1 MANRYVY
8 RKKASDPVFIEAL
21 SDKDSIGND
30 LIRLSIK
37 DINEVPLPGEFAIS
51 LLSDTLFSPDQLMP
65 SQFNYSSFDFSNQF
79 RDFSSIPETEING
92 QMMRNAS
99 AIDNLLISLQD
110 YKFSI
115 GRDSVAN
122 NYEIKDGSSLH
133 LTGMLFDDEKPCD
146 GCLIQAFPL
155 NSIEQAQSAY
165 SDNTGS
171 FDISGFHFYDST
183 DIVFSILDRKGKPVK
198 AEIDLIRPE
207 LMSPPMEHFRCFQP
221 GTTTLEKYESFLD
234 SLKALEKDGKFILL
248 EEVTVEDKS
257 FPDEVDDGIYRAYGI
272 PDAIIE
278 VDDNDRNAINVLQ
291 YIQGK
296 VPGVFVNQ
304 YTDPAT
310 GIAKYNVQIRGKRS
324 VNLERPPLILID
336 GVPFEGDVSLI
347 NPRDVKSIEI
357 LKNPANLGMFG
368 IRGANGILAINTDKN
383 SGNALQER
391 DKNLIVM
398 KVPGYLKESSI
409 FGYAPDPLEGK
420 GLIYWNANIQTSD
433 EGTVELFLPGVELPE
448 AYYIYI
454 EGITFSGIPFNHK
467 IKVGN

>member
-1 MANRYVY
+1 
-8 RKKASDPVFIEAL
+8 
-21 SDKDSIGND
+21 
-30 LIRLSIK
+30 
-37 DINEVPLPGEFAIS
+37 
-51 LLSDTLFSPDQLMP
+51 
-65 SQFNYSSFDFSNQF
+65 
-79 RDFSSIPETEING
+79 
-92 QMMRNAS
+92 
-99 AIDNLLISLQD
+99 
-110 YKFSI
+110 
-115 GRDSVAN
+115 
-122 NYEIKDGSSLH
+122 
-133 LTGMLFDDEKPCD
+133 
-146 GCLIQAFPL
+146 
-155 NSIEQAQSAY
+155 
-165 SDNTGS
+165 
-171 FDISGFHFYDST
+171 
-183 DIVFSILDRKGKPVK
+183 
-198 AEIDLIRPE
+198 
-207 LMSPPMEHFRCFQP
+207 MEHFRCFQP

-357 LKNPANLGMFG
+357 LKNPANLSMFG